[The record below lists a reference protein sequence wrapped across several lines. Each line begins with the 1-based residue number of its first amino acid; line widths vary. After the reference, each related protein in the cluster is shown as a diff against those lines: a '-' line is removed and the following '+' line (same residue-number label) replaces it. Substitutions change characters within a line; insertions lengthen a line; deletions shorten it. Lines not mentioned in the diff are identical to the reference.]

1 MSLPIALSKKHVGVV
16 IAAVVLVVSLFV
28 PGTEDLPQE
37 GVHMLGV
44 FLMAAVLWITEALPV
59 GVTGLLALTLAVM
72 LGVAPVGEAFS
83 GFATPTMFYLMGAF
97 SMAAVLEKT
106 SYGMRLVV
114 FLLKRMKGDSGLVV
128 LSFMIAAAL
137 LSSITSDTTVVLMF
151 VGFAKVV
158 CDALGCKP
166 KESNFARCLYIGLL
180 YAAIVGGFATLSGGP
195 NNMTV
200 LQISGASVS
209 YLEWMAVGIPVSIV
223 MVPVCWF
230 FVTRAF
236 PPEHFPRTQLDG
248 IIEQTESAGA
258 PTRHEK
264 KALAFVILLPV
275 LWIAGTWI
283 PALNVT
289 VVAVLGLAIAFL
301 PGVNLLTWKQ
311 YQDAVPW
318 VVLVMVGCI
327 FSMSSLMANT
337 GVVGFI
343 GSLVAATG
351 MFSLPFPVALLVYL
365 LFAYAV
371 FTICPVNGVWESLF
385 VPVLGAF
392 CAQLG
397 MSPTIAPFAILFC
410 FGGNFLLPINPLN
423 MYAYAHG
430 YFKFGDLFKAGIF
443 PALILIAFN
452 SLWTP
457 FIVGVMGI

>member
-1 MSLPIALSKKHVGVV
+1 MSLPIALSKKHVGVAV
-16 IAAVVLVVSLFV
+16 AAVVLVASLFV

-97 SMAAVLEKT
+97 SMAAVLERT

-258 PTRHEK
+258 PTRHER

-327 FSMSSLMANT
+327 FSMSSLMANILPESSGSSVRSWRQPGCSPCRFPSRCSCTSCSRMRCSPSARST
-337 GVVGFI
+337 GC
-343 GSLVAATG
+343 GSRCSFPYWAPSARSWACRPPLPRSPSCSASVAIS
-351 MFSLPFPVALLVYL
+351 F
-365 LFAYAV
+365 
-371 FTICPVNGVWESLF
+371 CPS
-385 VPVLGAF
+385 
-392 CAQLG
+392 
-397 MSPTIAPFAILFC
+397 
-410 FGGNFLLPINPLN
+410 
-423 MYAYAHG
+423 
-430 YFKFGDLFKAGIF
+430 
-443 PALILIAFN
+443 
-452 SLWTP
+452 TP
-457 FIVGVMGI
+457 